1 MIRVLIAALFAAAAV
16 APVSGHAAVE
26 RKPLTIRDLVSLER
40 LSDPQSSPDG
50 RYIAYVVRAT
60 DLDAN
65 KGVRSIWLLDT
76 RSNTLRKF
84 ATSAT
89 GSSDTPRWSP
99 DGKLIYFLSTRSGS
113 SQVWRQPI
121 DGDAQP
127 VTQLPLDVG
136 SYRLS
141 PRGDRIVVSMDVF
154 ADCDTLAC
162 SKQRFDEQAKPAA
175 SGVVYDKLFV
185 RHWDTWANGARSQL
199 FVASIKPDGGIG
211 EAQLLT
217 RGIDGDVPSK
227 PFGDAADYT
236 FTPDGKTLIFSARI
250 AGRTEAWSTNFD
262 LYSVDVDGKGK
273 PVNLTADNLAWDA
286 QPVVT
291 PNGRSLVYL
300 AMKRPGFEADRFH
313 IMVRDLRS
321 GKTRELAPK
330 WDRSPSQIALSAN
343 GSTLYATAD
352 ELGQK
357 PIFALN
363 LSSGAIK
370 KLTGDGDVSAFALSS
385 DGLVYLQNNLAAPDD
400 LYRIAWNGA
409 VTQLTRHNA
418 EKLATIEMAPYEQ
431 FSFAGAGGDTVYGYV
446 MKPAGYEP
454 GKKYPT
460 AFIIHGGPQGSM
472 GNHFHYRWN
481 PEVFAGMG
489 YSVVWIDFHGS
500 TGYGQAFTDSI
511 SGDWGGKPLEDLKKG
526 LAHAARSY
534 DYVDA
539 SNACALGASYG
550 GFMINWIAGNW
561 ADGFKCLVNHDG
573 VFDARA
579 MGYATEELWFD
590 EWEHGGT
597 PYDKPDSYERF
608 NPVAHVAKWKTPM
621 LVVHG
626 QLDYR
631 IPVEQGLAAFT
642 ALQRRGIDS
651 RLLYFPDENH
661 WVLKPQN
668 SIQWYDNVQAWLDQH
683 LKPGAAPKPGGKS
696 APATKSDS

>member
-1 MIRVLIAALFAAAAV
+1 MTRVILAALLSAAALVPAS
-16 APVSGHAAVE
+16 AGAADS
-26 RKPLTIRDLVSLER
+26 KPLTIRDVVSFER
-40 LSDPQSSPDG
+40 VSDPQASPDG
-50 RYIAYVVRAT
+50 RYLAYVLRTT
-60 DLDAN
+60 DMDAN
-65 KGVRSIWLLDT
+65 KGVRSVWLMDLKT
-76 RSNTLRKF
+76 SNLRKF
-84 ATSAT
+84 ASGA

-99 DGKLIYFLSTRSGS
+99 DSKFVYFLSTRSGS
-113 SQVWRQPI
+113 QQVWRQGV

-136 SYRLS
+136 SYKLS
-141 PRGDRIVVSMDVF
+141 PGGDKLVVSMDVF

-162 SKQRFDEQAKPAA
+162 SKKRLDDRAKNKA
-175 SGVVYDKLFV
+175 SGVLYDKLFV
-185 RHWDTWANGARSQL
+185 RHWDAWANGSRSQL
-199 FVASIKPDGGIG
+199 FIAPLKSDGGIG
-211 EAQLLT
+211 DTHLLT

-227 PFGDAADYT
+227 PFGDASEYT
-236 FTPDGKTLIFSARI
+236 FTPDGKSLIFSARI
-250 AGRTEAWSTNFD
+250 AGKTEAWSTNFD
-262 LYSVDVDGKGK
+262 LYSVDTEGKGK
-273 PVNLTADNLAWDA
+273 PLNLTADNLAWDT
-286 QPVVT
+286 QPIVT

-313 IMVRDLRS
+313 VMVRDLRS

-330 WDRSPSQIALSAN
+330 WDRSPDKIALSEN

-352 ELGQK
+352 ERGQK

-363 LSSGAIK
+363 LAGGGSIK
-370 KLTGDGDVSAFALSS
+370 KLTGDGNVSGFNLSE
-385 DGLVYLQNNLAAPDD
+385 DGLVYAQNNLAAPDD
-400 LYRIAWNGA
+400 LYRIGWNGTT
-409 VTQLTRHNA
+409 TQLTRHNA
-418 EKLATIEMAPYEQ
+418 AQLAAIEMAPYEQ
-431 FSFAGAGGDTVYGYV
+431 FSFSGAGGDTVYGYV

-472 GNHFHYRWN
+472 GNDFHYRWN
-481 PEVFAGMG
+481 PQVFAGMG

-500 TGYGQAFTDSI
+500 TGYGQAYTDSI
-511 SGDWGGKPLEDLKKG
+511 SGDWGGKPFEDLKKG
-526 LAHAARSY
+526 LAYAAKTY

-539 SNACALGASYG
+539 DHACALGASYG
-550 GFMINWIAGNW
+550 GFMVNWIAGNW
-561 ADGFKCLVNHDG
+561 NDGFKCLVTHDG

-597 PYDKPDSYERF
+597 PYEKPESYERF
-608 NPVAHVAKWKTPM
+608 NPVAHVAQWKTPM

-651 RLLYFPDENH
+651 RFLYFPDENH
-661 WVLKPQN
+661 WVLKPHN
-668 SIQWYDNVQAWLDQH
+668 SIQWYDSVQAWLDRY
-683 LKPGAAPKPGGKS
+683 LKPSAAPKAGGKS
-696 APATKSDS
+696 EPTTKSDS

>member
-1 MIRVLIAALFAAAAV
+1 MTRVLLAALLAAAALV
-16 APVSGHAAVE
+16 PPAAGAVDK
-26 RKPLTIRDLVSLER
+26 KPLTIRDVVAFER
-40 LSDPQSSPDG
+40 VSDPQVSPDG
-50 RYIAYVVRAT
+50 RYLAYTLRTT
-60 DLDAN
+60 DMDAN
-65 KGVRSIWLLDT
+65 KGVRSIWLMDLKT
-76 RSNTLRKF
+76 GNLRRF
-84 ATSAT
+84 ATGT
-89 GSSDTPRWSP
+89 GNSDTPRWAP
-99 DGKLIYFLSTRSGS
+99 DGKFVYFLSTRSGS
-113 SQVWRQPI
+113 AQVWRQ
-121 DGDAQP
+121 GLEGEAQA
-127 VTQLPLDVG
+127 VTQLPLDIG
-136 SYRLS
+136 SFRLS
-141 PRGDRIVVSMDVF
+141 PRGDKIVVSMEVF

-162 SKQRFDEQAKPAA
+162 SKKRFDDHAKA
-175 SGVVYDKLFV
+175 SGVLFDKLFV
-185 RHWDTWANGARSQL
+185 RHWDTWATGARSQL
-199 FVASIKPDGGIG
+199 FVAPLKSGGGIG
-211 EAQLLT
+211 DTRLLS

-227 PFGDAADYT
+227 PFGDDSEYS
-236 FTPDGKTLIFSARI
+236 FTPDGKTVIFSARI

-262 LYSVDVDGKGK
+262 LYSVDTEGKGK
-273 PVNLTADNLAWDA
+273 PENLTADNLAWDA
-286 QPVVT
+286 QPIVT
-291 PNGRSLVYL
+291 PNGRTLVYL

-330 WDRSPSQIALSAN
+330 WDRSPDHIALSEN

-363 LSSGAIK
+363 LVGGGSIK
-370 KLTGDGDVSAFALSS
+370 KLTGEGNVSGFNLSE
-385 DGLVYLQNNLAAPDD
+385 DGLVFVQNNLAAPDD
-400 LYRIAWNGA
+400 LYRIAWNGTT
-409 VTQLTRHNA
+409 TQLTRHNA
-418 EKLATIEMAPYEQ
+418 DRLAAIEMAPYEQ
-431 FSFAGAGGDTVYGYV
+431 FSYPGAGGDTVYGYV

-472 GNHFHYRWN
+472 GNDFHYRWN

-526 LAHAARSY
+526 LAFAAKTY

-539 SNACALGASYG
+539 DHACALGASYG
-550 GFMINWIAGNW
+550 GFMVNWIAGNW
-561 ADGFKCLVNHDG
+561 NDGFKCLVTHDG

-597 PYDKPDSYERF
+597 PFEKPESYERF
-608 NPVAHVAKWKTPM
+608 NPVAHVAQWKTPM
-621 LVVHG
+621 LIVHG

-651 RLLYFPDENH
+651 QFLYFPDENH
-661 WVLKPQN
+661 WVLKPHN
-668 SIQWYDNVQAWLDQH
+668 SIQWYDTVQAWLDRY
-683 LKPGAAPKPGGKS
+683 LKPELAPR
-696 APATKSDS
+696 PAK

>member
-1 MIRVLIAALFAAAAV
+1 MTRVIFAALLAALALVPAAA
-16 APVSGHAAVE
+16 GAAD
-26 RKPLTIRDLVSLER
+26 RHPLTIRDVVAFER
-40 LSDPQSSPDG
+40 VSDPQASPDG
-50 RYIAYVVRAT
+50 RHLAYVLRTT
-60 DLDAN
+60 DMDAN
-65 KGVRSIWLLDT
+65 KGVRSIWLMDLKT
-76 RSNTLRKF
+76 GNLRKF
-84 ATSAT
+84 AS
-89 GSSDTPRWSP
+89 GSGNSDTPQWSP
-99 DGKLIYFLSTRSGS
+99 DSKYVYFLSTRSGS
-113 SQVWRQPI
+113 SQVWRQGI
-121 DGDAQP
+121 EGEAQA

-136 SYRLS
+136 SFKLS
-141 PRGDRIVVSMDVF
+141 PRADRIVVSLEVF
-154 ADCDTLAC
+154 ADCATLAC
-162 SKQRFDEQAKPAA
+162 SKKRLDDHAASKA
-175 SGVVYDKLFV
+175 SGVLYDKLFV
-185 RHWDTWANGARSQL
+185 RHWDTWANGSRSQL
-199 FVASIKPDGGIG
+199 FVASLKADGSIG
-211 EAQLLT
+211 DTRLLT

-227 PFGDAADYT
+227 PFGDASEYS
-236 FTPDGKTLIFSARI
+236 FTPDGKSLIFSARI

-262 LYSVDVDGKGK
+262 LYSVELEGKK
-273 PVNLTADNLAWDA
+273 QPVNLTADNLAWDA
-286 QPVVT
+286 QPLVT

-330 WDRSPSQIALSAN
+330 WDRSPDRIALSEN

-363 LSSGAIK
+363 LVGGGSIK
-370 KLTGDGDVSAFALSS
+370 KLTGEGNVSGFNLSE
-385 DGLVYLQNNLAAPDD
+385 DGLVFVQNNLAAPDD
-400 LYRIAWNGA
+400 LYRIAWNGTT
-409 VTQLTRHNA
+409 TQLTRHNA
-418 EKLATIEMAPYEQ
+418 AQLAAIEMAPYEQ
-431 FSFAGAGGDTVYGYV
+431 FSFEGAGGDKVYGYV

-472 GNHFHYRWN
+472 GNDFHYRWN

-526 LAHAARSY
+526 LAYAAKTY

-539 SNACALGASYG
+539 DHACALGASYG
-550 GFMINWIAGNW
+550 GFMVNWIASQWN
-561 ADGFKCLVNHDG
+561 DGFKCLVTHDG
-573 VFDARA
+573 VFDSRSMA
-579 MGYATEELWFD
+579 YATEELWFD

-597 PYDKPDSYERF
+597 PYDKPEAYERF
-608 NPVAHVAKWKTPM
+608 NPAAHVAQWKTPM
-621 LVVHG
+621 LIVHG

-651 RLLYFPDENH
+651 QFLYFADENH
-661 WVLKPQN
+661 WVLKPHN
-668 SIQWYDNVQAWLDQH
+668 SIQWYDTVQAWLDH
-683 LKPGAAPKPGGKS
+683 YLKPKS
-696 APATKSDS
+696 